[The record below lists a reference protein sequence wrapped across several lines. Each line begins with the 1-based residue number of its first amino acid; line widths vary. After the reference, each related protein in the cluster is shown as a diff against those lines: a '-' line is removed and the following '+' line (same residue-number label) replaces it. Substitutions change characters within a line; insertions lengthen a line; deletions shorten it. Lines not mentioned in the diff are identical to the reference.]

1 MANNSAS
8 QLVDWFT
15 QILSYKGNSGSL
27 SLYMAHGGTNFGF
40 WAGAN
45 VGDTYQPHITSY
57 DYDCPVSEAGGYGQ
71 PGIGGLNKYEVGVW
85 FDCCQCQL
93 KQCINWLLASST
105 LQLHIWVCGSHGSC
119 TLGILKQ

>member
-15 QILSYKGNSGSL
+15 RILTYKDNSGSL

-45 VGDTYQPHITSY
+45 VGDSYQPHITSY
-57 DYDCPVSEAGGYGQ
+57 DYDCPVSEGGGYGQ
-71 PGIGGLNKYEVGVW
+71 PGIGGPNKYEVGGGT
-85 FDCCQCQL
+85 DRQTDRQQAQA
-93 KQCINWLLASST
+93 QCIHVVWVGDAVQAS
-105 LQLHIWVCGSHGSC
+105 LFA
-119 TLGILKQ
+119 